1 MLNVVLSTVSSV
13 MTEIKKMIL
22 TPTVQKFV
30 LHWGEM
36 GTRWGVNRTVA
47 QIHALLYLS
56 PSPLCADDLV
66 DALKVARSNVSHSV
80 RELEMQGLAQRSH
93 ILGDRRD
100 HYTTHT
106 DIWELFKVIAEERKK
121 REIDPTLE
129 MLRQCVEELDADE
142 ETRGVTKLRI
152 RQMQEFLEQFSNWYT
167 DIARLPPPVL
177 RRLVGMGAKIAKL
190 IPGHRAEK
198 SA

>member
-1 MLNVVLSTVSSV
+1 MD
-13 MTEIKKMIL
+13 L

-56 PSPLCADDLV
+56 PSPLWADDMV
-66 DALKVARSNVSHSV
+66 DALKIARSNVSNSV

-129 MLRQCVEELDADE
+129 MLRQCVEEMDADD

-152 RQMQEFLEQFSNWYT
+152 RQMQEFLDRFSNWYT
-167 DIARLPPPVL
+167 DIAQLPPPVL
-177 RRLVGMGAKIAKL
+177 RRLVIMGAKIAKL
-190 IPGHRAEK
+190 IPGRRATK
-198 SA
+198 KT